1 MLVQCALCA
10 SRTKGTYLRDK
21 YHKLKARRGA
31 KRAAIAIAHKILISV
46 YYMLKEGVA
55 YKELGEDYLDKR
67 NRDKT
72 VKYYLRQ
79 MERLGFEVLIAEKR
93 AA

>member
-1 MLVQCALCA
+1 MGGGA

-21 YHKLKARRGA
+21 YHKLAARRGKKKA
-31 KRAAIAIAHKILISV
+31 VIAIGHKILVSA

-55 YKELGEDYLDKR
+55 YRELGMNYLDNR
-67 NRDKT
+67 NKER
-72 VKYYLRQ
+72 VSKYHINK
-79 MERLGFEVLIAEKR
+79 LGQLGYEVLLVEKK

>member
-21 YHKLKARRGA
+21 YHKLKTRRGG
-31 KRAAIAIAHKILISV
+31 KRAVVAIAHKILVSA
-46 YYMLKEGVA
+46 YYMLKQGVP
-55 YKELGEDYLDKR
+55 YKELGEDYLNKR
-67 NRDKT
+67 NKDK
-72 VKYYLRQ
+72 VIRYHKKQL
-79 MERLGFEVLIAEKR
+79 EKLGFEITVTEKV